1 MWDTIFTKD
10 NLLKALKRVELNKGA
25 PGSDGMT
32 TKELRK
38 HLRDNWLDIKQKLDQ
53 GVYSPLPL
61 RRKEIPKPHGGT
73 RQLGIPTVLDRFIQ
87 QAITQALTPVFES
100 QFSPYSFGYRPNRS
114 AHMAVKTAKGY
125 ILEGFTY
132 VVDIDLEKFF
142 DRVNH
147 DMLMARVARKVK
159 DKRTLTLI
167 RKYLTSGVMV
177 TGIVMD
183 TTEGTPHGG
192 PSSGKHNA

>member
-1 MWDTIFTKD
+1 
-10 NLLKALKRVELNKGA
+10 
-25 PGSDGMT
+25 
-32 TKELRK
+32 
-38 HLRDNWLDIKQKLDQ
+38 
-53 GVYSPLPL
+53 
-61 RRKEIPKPHGGT
+61 
-73 RQLGIPTVLDRFIQ
+73 
-87 QAITQALTPVFES
+87 
-100 QFSPYSFGYRPNRS
+100 
-114 AHMAVKTAKGY
+114 MAVKAAKGY
-125 ILEGFTY
+125 IQEGFGY